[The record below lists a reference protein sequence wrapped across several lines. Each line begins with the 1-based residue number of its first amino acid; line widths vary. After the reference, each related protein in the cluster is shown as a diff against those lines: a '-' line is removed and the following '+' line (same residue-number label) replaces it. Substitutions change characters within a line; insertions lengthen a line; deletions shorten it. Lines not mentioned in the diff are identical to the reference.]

1 MNKVLVE
8 VAGIAQSE
16 STNAY
21 ALILKEVHGERR
33 LPIIIGAFEAQAIA
47 LQLEGVRAPRP
58 MTHDL
63 LKNVIEALDSNL
75 VEVCIHD
82 LRDGTFY
89 AYLLLD
95 DGHVEVD
102 ARPSDAIA
110 LALRCGA
117 PIYVSEEVM
126 EEAALLP
133 PDAEEEEEEE
143 EEDFF
148 DRLRRS
154 AAEPPSNPAPNPA
167 SRQPGKT
174 QQLQRLQQQLQKA
187 IEEEDYERAARIRD
201 EIQRLMQRSSQ

>member
-1 MNKVLVE
+1 MKKVRVE
-8 VAGIAQSE
+8 VVGIASTE
-16 STNAY
+16 SNGAY
-21 ALILKEVHGERR
+21 ALILKEVGGERR

-47 LQLEGVRAPRP
+47 LELEGTRPPRP

-63 LKNVIEALDSNL
+63 LRSVIEALDSNL
-75 VEVCIHD
+75 TEVCIHD

-95 DGHVEVD
+95 DGEIEVD

-117 PIYVSEEVM
+117 PIYVSEDVM
-126 EEAALLP
+126 EEAAISPSAL
-133 PDAEEEEEEE
+133 EEQHEENSAEEEE

-148 DRLRRS
+148 ERLKRRS
-154 AAEPPSNPAPNPA
+154 AEE
-167 SRQPGKT
+167 SRTSQPRD
-174 QQLQRLQQQLQKA
+174 QLQRLQQQLQKA

-201 EIQRLMQRSSQ
+201 EIRRLMQRSSQ

>member
-1 MNKVLVE
+1 MNKVRVE
-8 VAGIAQSE
+8 VVGIASTE
-16 STNAY
+16 SNNAY
-21 ALILKEVHGERR
+21 ALILKEVGGERR

-47 LQLEGVRAPRP
+47 LELEGMRPPRP

-63 LKNVIEALDSNL
+63 LKSVIEALDSSL

-89 AYLLLD
+89 AYLVLED
-95 DGHVEVD
+95 RQEKVD

-117 PIYVSEEVM
+117 PIYVSEDVM
-126 EEAALLP
+126 EEAGLLP
-133 PDAEEEEEEE
+133 SAIEEAHEEEDEE

-148 DRLRRS
+148 ERLKRRS
-154 AAEPPSNPAPNPA
+154 AEE
-167 SRQPGKT
+167 SRSSQPKD
-174 QQLQRLQQQLQKA
+174 QLQRLQQQLQKA

-201 EIQRLMQRSSQ
+201 EIRRLMQRSSQ